1 MKKCLTLLIATV
13 LSGISLTAYAAQPMS
28 NLDSGQL
35 RPAGTVSAT
44 GASNLSDLEDKLAEK
59 AREQG
64 AKGYVIN
71 SAGGN
76 DPICS
81 VLQSSTNNPTNVTA
95 FASGCSFRPICK
107 QKTSNMNAM

>member
-44 GASNLSDLEDKLAEK
+44 GASTLSDLEDKLAEK
-59 AREQG
+59 ARAHHDNYGAEQT
-64 AKGYVIN
+64 ADIMWELLKKKFPDLAEEEKKQAQAEK
-71 SAGGN
+71 SA
-76 DPICS
+76 P
-81 VLQSSTNNPTNVTA
+81 
-95 FASGCSFRPICK
+95 K
-107 QKTSNMNAM
+107 

>member
-44 GASNLSDLEDKLAEK
+44 GASNLSDLDKLAEK

-76 DPICS
+76 D
-81 VLQSSTNNPTNVTA
+81 QMFGTA
-95 FASGCSFRPICK
+95 TIYK
-107 QKTSNMNAM
+107 

>member
-1 MKKCLTLLIATV
+1 MKKCLALLIATV
-13 LSGISLTAYAAQPMS
+13 LGGMTLTAYAAPSLSSQ
-28 NLDSGQL
+28 NNGQL

-76 DPICS
+76 D
-81 VLQSSTNNPTNVTA
+81 QMYGTA
-95 FASGCSFRPICK
+95 TIYK
-107 QKTSNMNAM
+107 

>member
-13 LSGISLTAYAAQPMS
+13 LSGISLTAYATQPMS

-35 RPAGTVSAT
+35 RPTGTVSAT

-76 DPICS
+76 D
-81 VLQSSTNNPTNVTA
+81 QMFGTA
-95 FASGCSFRPICK
+95 TIYK
-107 QKTSNMNAM
+107 